1 MAGTGG
7 LMNEYKPSPGNLIAM
22 LSEFI
27 YTDLRALKAE
37 ERYPQ
42 AAVDASEAKIS
53 FLRLRVQRLCAM
65 RAEFE
70 DLMADQPDP
79 GF

>member
-1 MAGTGG
+1 MTV
-7 LMNEYKPSPGNLIAM
+7 EYKPSPGNAIAM

-27 YTDLRALKAE
+27 YNDLRALKSE

-42 AAVDASEAKIS
+42 ASVDAAEAKIS
-53 FLRLRVQRLCAM
+53 FLRMRVERLRDI
-65 RAEFE
+65 RAKFE
-70 DLMADQPDP
+70 DLMTDQPDP